1 MEEKLHRSTLVTLCV
16 LCASVVQFCNEAGK
30 KQDSPM
36 SLRPSPSAMRSPEL
50 LAHYRQLSQQPLTV
64 VDLETTGAY
73 PNASRITEIA
83 IVQGTLA
90 GGITHQQSSL
100 VNPECPIPEKIVQ
113 VTGITSAMVS
123 QAAPAR
129 EVLPEFWSP
138 LNSGIITAHNLSF
151 DYGFLEAEFRRMD
164 WEFARDPMEQLCTV
178 QLSRLL
184 LADLPSRSLP
194 NLVRHFGFKVGR
206 SHRAEAD
213 ALACWLLANHLLT
226 ELLNEPDAALLERF
240 AQEWIPLKEAVKLLG
255 ESAMKGR
262 SRLIAAGIPHREVG
276 RGRTKTQMYR
286 RGDIEQLLDAT
297 DAPTQLSLL

>member
-1 MEEKLHRSTLVTLCV
+1 
-16 LCASVVQFCNEAGK
+16 
-30 KQDSPM
+30 M
-36 SLRPSPSAMRSPEL
+36 SLRPSSSAMRSPEL

-90 GGITHQQSSL
+90 EGITHQQSSL

-123 QAAPAR
+123 RAAPAR

-138 LNSGIITAHNLSF
+138 LNSGVITAHNLSF

-164 WEFARDPMEQLCTV
+164 WEFVRDPMEQLCTV

-213 ALACWLLANHLLT
+213 ALACWLLANHLFT

-255 ESAMKGR
+255 ESVMKGR
-262 SRLIAAGIPHREVG
+262 SRLTAAGIPHREVG

-297 DAPTQLSLL
+297 DDPNQLSLL